1 MTKENKK
8 VSAHYLMLMQIGYIE
23 NGGSHPEG
31 RAHRKLLAEHIM
43 HPQNQPLLA
52 DLASFG
58 WIEATASP
66 RNPSCGRLR
75 LTDKGK
81 GIYAMYTTPFPAYVF
96 RHGLKWMSSIDL
108 INMLKAFLKELTR
121 RTQASDAFC
130 GFLGKVVHNDI
141 AEWQDLF
148 DTASKAIN
156 EGLAV
161 YTWKPENTD
170 DKVEVS

>member
-1 MTKENKK
+1 
-8 VSAHYLMLMQIGYIE
+8 MLMQIGYIDG
-23 NGGSHPEG
+23 GGSHPEVL
-31 RAHRKLLAEHIM
+31 AHRKLLSEHIM

-58 WIEATASP
+58 WIEASKQ
-66 RNPSCGRLR
+66 NPAFLYRLK

-141 AEWQDLF
+141 AEWNAMF
-148 DTASKAIN
+148 TETSAAVN
-156 EGLAV
+156 ESLAV
-161 YTWKPENTD
+161 HTWKPENTN

>member
-1 MTKENKK
+1 
-8 VSAHYLMLMQIGYIE
+8 MLMQIGYMDG
-23 NGGSHPEG
+23 GGSHPEVL
-31 RAHRKLLAEHIM
+31 AHRKLLSEHIM
-43 HPQNQPLLA
+43 HLQNQPLLA

-58 WIEATASP
+58 WIEAS
-66 RNPSCGRLR
+66 GRLR

-130 GFLGKVVHNDI
+130 GFLGKVLHNDI
-141 AEWQDLF
+141 AQWQEVF
-148 DTASKAIN
+148 DTATEAIN
-156 EGLAV
+156 KSLEV
-161 YTWKPENTD
+161 HTCKPENTN

>member
-1 MTKENKK
+1 
-8 VSAHYLMLMQIGYIE
+8 MLMQIGYIDG
-23 NGGSHPEG
+23 GGSHPEVL
-31 RAHRKLLAEHIM
+31 AYRKLLSEHIM

-58 WIEATASP
+58 WIEAS
-66 RNPSCGRLR
+66 GRLR

-141 AEWQDLF
+141 AEWNAMF
-148 DTASKAIN
+148 TETSAAVN
-156 EGLAV
+156 ESLAV
-161 YTWKPENTD
+161 HEWKPDNTD
-170 DKVEVS
+170 NKVEVS